1 MLSFKTSFKETFFLA
16 MTHGLWDLSSLIR
29 DGTPAPCSGTTE
41 SQPLEAREVLN
52 VTFDCLEY
60 FNNVSKF
67 TCEILTHPA
76 PRKECK

>member
-1 MLSFKTSFKETFFLA
+1 MA

-29 DGTPAPCSGTTE
+29 DGTPAHCSGTTE

-60 FNNVSKF
+60 FNNLFLNLHVKSSP
-67 TCEILTHPA
+67 ILLQAKNANNETT
-76 PRKECK
+76 